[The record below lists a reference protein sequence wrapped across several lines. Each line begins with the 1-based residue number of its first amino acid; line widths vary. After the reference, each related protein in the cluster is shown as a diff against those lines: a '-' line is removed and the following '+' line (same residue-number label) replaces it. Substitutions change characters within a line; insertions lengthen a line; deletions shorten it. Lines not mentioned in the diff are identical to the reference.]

1 MPIVKNDYRKSKPKE
16 TVTVKKSDTPKPDS
30 KVFKELKN
38 KIKKG

>member
-1 MPIVKNDYRKSKPKE
+1 MPIVKNNYGKSKPKE
-16 TVTVKKSDTPKPDS
+16 VTTKKSDTPKPDS

>member
-16 TVTVKKSDTPKPDS
+16 PVAKKSDTPKPDS